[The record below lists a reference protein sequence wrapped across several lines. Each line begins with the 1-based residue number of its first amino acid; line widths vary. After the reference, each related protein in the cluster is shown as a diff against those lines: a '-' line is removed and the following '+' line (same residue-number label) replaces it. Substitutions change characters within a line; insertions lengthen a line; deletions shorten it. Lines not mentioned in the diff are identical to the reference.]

1 MATMQFTRN
10 YTDHSNN
17 SGFQFEFHCDKCG
30 NGFRSSYSRNKLGM
44 ATNML
49 DAASNLLGG
58 GLWGAAR
65 GAANLN
71 DALRGKAWDD
81 AFQAAVAEIKPKFRQ
96 CRRCGKWVC
105 PEVCWNSTAAL
116 CKECAPSLQEEVAA
130 AAAQGAAQQI
140 IAKAGQEAGLIAGID
155 LTKAAPAACPSCNAP
170 LADGAKFCAGCGK
183 PVASEKKFCAKCG
196 KPSPAEAK
204 FCPECGAPKA

>member
-30 NGFRSSYSRNKLGM
+30 NGFRSTYSPNKLGM

-65 GAANLN
+65 GASNLN

-81 AFQAAVAEIKPKFRQ
+81 AFQTAIAEIKPKFRQ
-96 CRRCGKWVC
+96 CRRCGQWIC
-105 PEVCWNSTAAL
+105 PEVCWNDAAAL
-116 CKECAPSLQEEVAA
+116 CKNCAPALQEEAASAQAQAARSQVNEKAA
-130 AAAQGAAQQI
+130 ATDQTG
-140 IAKAGQEAGLIAGID
+140 GLD
-155 LTKAAPAACPSCNAP
+155 LTKRQAGACPSCNAALDP
-170 LADGAKFCAGCGK
+170 GAKFCAGCGK
-183 PVASEKKFCAKCG
+183 PVAPPQGFCTKCG
-196 KPSPAEAK
+196 KPSPASAK
-204 FCPECGAPKA
+204 FCPECGAPKN